1 MRRRAAPGKRVSDLQ
16 IDLATA
22 SRMIAEA
29 QRILFF
35 MHVQP
40 DGDSIGSTLGM
51 IRALR
56 QMGKE
61 AIMVGVDPIPPMFH
75 FLPGWDDYRVPWQEV
90 EGEWDLSCF
99 LDCGDLE
106 RVGAALPAVRRG
118 RVTLNVDHHATNTSF
133 ADYNYLDF
141 SAAAVGELAFRILRE
156 IGAPIDAETALCL
169 YTSLVTDTGGFR
181 YDSTGPGTHRVAADL
196 IELGARPYDV
206 AQAIFET
213 ESLARLALLARAL
226 QTLQLDETGRVAW
239 MVVTRKLLAEAGA
252 TDHDVEGVVNYARS
266 VAGVE
271 VGILFKETE
280 DGGVRVNLRS
290 RRVVDVGAVAQ
301 RFGGGGH
308 ARAAGCTLNMPV
320 ADAVAQ
326 VVAAVKVV
334 L

>member
-1 MRRRAAPGKRVSDLQ
+1 MSNLRVDLRAA
-16 IDLATA
+16 
-22 SRMIAEA
+22 SRLIAEA

-40 DGDSIGSTLGM
+40 DGDSIGSALGM

-61 AIMVGVDPIPPMFH
+61 AILVGADPIPPTFH
-75 FLPGWDDYRVPWQEV
+75 FLPGWNEYRVPWQEV

-106 RVGAALPAVRRG
+106 RVGPALPAVRRG
-118 RVTLNVDHHATNTSF
+118 RKTLNVDHHPTNTGF
-133 ADYNYLDF
+133 ADYNYLDC

-156 IGAPIDAETALCL
+156 IGAPLDADTALCL
-169 YTSLVTDTGGFR
+169 YTALVTDTGGFR
-181 YDSTGPGTHRVAADL
+181 YDSTGPETHRIAAEL
-196 IELGARPYDV
+196 IERGARPYDV
-206 AQAIFET
+206 AQAVFET
-213 ESLARLALLARAL
+213 ESLSRLALLARAL
-226 QTLQLDETGRVAW
+226 QTLQLDDTGRVAW
-239 MVVTRKLLAEAGA
+239 MVVTRQLLAEAGA
-252 TDHDVEGVVNYARS
+252 SDHDVEGVVNYARS

-280 DGGVRVNLRS
+280 DGAVRVNLRS
-290 RRVVDVGAVAQ
+290 RRTVDVGAVAQ
-301 RFGGGGH
+301 QFGGGGH
-308 ARAAGCTLNMPV
+308 ARAAGCTLNMPI
-320 ADAVAQ
+320 ADAVRQ

>member
-1 MRRRAAPGKRVSDLQ
+1 VSSLL
-16 IDLATA
+16 IDLAAA
-22 SRMIAEA
+22 SRMIRDA

-61 AIMVGVDPIPPMFH
+61 AVMVGVDPIPPMYH
-75 FLPGWDDYRVPWQEV
+75 FLPGWDSYRVEWQEV
-90 EGEWDLSCF
+90 SGEWDLSCF

-106 RVGAALPAVRRG
+106 RVGDALPAVQRG
-118 RVTLNVDHHATNTSF
+118 RRTLNVDHHATNSAF
-133 ADYNYLDF
+133 AEFNYLDF
-141 SAAAVGELAFRILRE
+141 SAAAVGELAYRILRE
-156 IGAPIDAETALCL
+156 IGAPIDPETALCL

-181 YDSTGPGTHRVAADL
+181 YDSTGPSTHRVAADL

-213 ESLARLALLARAL
+213 ESLPRLALLARAL
-226 QTLQLDETGRVAW
+226 QTLQLDGVGRVAW
-239 MVVTRKLLAEAGA
+239 MVITQQMLKEAGA
-252 TDHDVEGVVNYARS
+252 EDHDAEGVVNYARA

-271 VGILFKETE
+271 VGILFKETP
-280 DGGVRVNLRS
+280 DGRVRVSLRS
-290 RRVVDVGAVAQ
+290 RKTADVGVVAKG
-301 RFGGGGH
+301 FGGGGH
-308 ARAAGCTLNMPV
+308 ARAAGCTLYTSL
-320 ADAVAQ
+320 DEAVDQ
-326 VVAAVKVV
+326 VVAAVKAV

>member
-1 MRRRAAPGKRVSDLQ
+1 
-16 IDLATA
+16 
-22 SRMIAEA
+22 MIRDA

-61 AIMVGVDPIPPMFH
+61 AVMVGVDPIPPMYH
-75 FLPGWDDYRVPWQEV
+75 FLPGWDSYRVEWQEV
-90 EGEWDLSCF
+90 SGEWDLSCF

-106 RVGAALPAVRRG
+106 RVGDALPAVQRG
-118 RVTLNVDHHATNTSF
+118 RRTLNVDHHATNSAF
-133 ADYNYLDF
+133 AEFNYLDF
-141 SAAAVGELAFRILRE
+141 SAAAVGELAYRILRE
-156 IGAPIDAETALCL
+156 IGAAIDPETALCL

-181 YDSTGPGTHRVAADL
+181 YDSTGPSTHRVAADL

-213 ESLARLALLARAL
+213 ESLPRLALLARAL
-226 QTLQLDETGRVAW
+226 QTLQLDGGGRVAW
-239 MVVTRKLLAEAGA
+239 MVITQQMLKEAGA
-252 TDHDVEGVVNYARS
+252 EDHDAEGVVNYARA

-271 VGILFKETE
+271 VGILFKETP
-280 DGGVRVNLRS
+280 DGRVRVSLRS
-290 RRVVDVGAVAQ
+290 RKTADVGVVAKG
-301 RFGGGGH
+301 FGGGGH
-308 ARAAGCTLNMPV
+308 ARAAGCTLYTSL
-320 ADAVAQ
+320 DEAVDQ
-326 VVAAVKVV
+326 VVAAVKAV

>member
-1 MRRRAAPGKRVSDLQ
+1 MSSLL
-16 IDLATA
+16 IDLAAA
-22 SRMIAEA
+22 SRMIRDA

-61 AIMVGVDPIPPMFH
+61 AVMVGVDPIPPMYH
-75 FLPGWDDYRVPWQEV
+75 FLPGWDSYRVEWQEV
-90 EGEWDLSCF
+90 SGEWDLSCF

-106 RVGAALPAVRRG
+106 RVGDALPAVQRG
-118 RVTLNVDHHATNTSF
+118 RRTLNVDHHATNSAF
-133 ADYNYLDF
+133 AEFNYLDF
-141 SAAAVGELAFRILRE
+141 SAAAVGELAYRILRE
-156 IGAPIDAETALCL
+156 IGAPIDPETALCL

-181 YDSTGPGTHRVAADL
+181 YDSTGPSTHRVAADL

-213 ESLARLALLARAL
+213 ESLPRLALLARAL
-226 QTLQLDETGRVAW
+226 QTLQLDGGGRVAW
-239 MVVTRKLLAEAGA
+239 MVITQQMLKEAGA
-252 TDHDVEGVVNYARS
+252 EDHDAEGVVNYARA

-271 VGILFKETE
+271 VGILFKETP
-280 DGGVRVNLRS
+280 DGRVRVSLRS
-290 RRVVDVGAVAQ
+290 RKTADVGVVAKG
-301 RFGGGGH
+301 FGGGGH
-308 ARAAGCTLNMPV
+308 ARAAGCTLYTSL
-320 ADAVAQ
+320 DEAVDQ
-326 VVAAVKVV
+326 VVAAVKAV

>member
-1 MRRRAAPGKRVSDLQ
+1 
-16 IDLATA
+16 
-22 SRMIAEA
+22 MIAEA

-61 AIMVGVDPIPPMFH
+61 AIMVGADPIPPMFH
-75 FLPGWDDYRVPWQEV
+75 FLPGWDEYCVPWQEV

-99 LDCGDLE
+99 LDCGDLD
-106 RVGAALPAVRRG
+106 RVGPALPAVRRG
-118 RVTLNVDHHATNTSF
+118 RTTLNVDHHTTNTAF
-133 ADYNYLDF
+133 AEYNYLDF
-141 SAAAVGELAFRILRE
+141 SAAAVGELAYHILRQ
-156 IGAPIDAETALCL
+156 IGAPIDAGTALCL

-206 AQAIFET
+206 AQAIFES
-213 ESLARLALLARAL
+213 ESLSRLALLSRAL
-226 QTLQLDETGRVAW
+226 QTLRLDETGRVAW

-290 RRVVDVGAVAQ
+290 RRTVDVGAVAQ

-308 ARAAGCTLNMPV
+308 ARAAGCTLKGPV
-320 ADAVAQ
+320 EDAVAQ
-326 VVAAVKVV
+326 VLAAVKVV

>member
-1 MRRRAAPGKRVSDLQ
+1 MSSLL
-16 IDLATA
+16 IDLAAA
-22 SRMIAEA
+22 SRMIRDA

-61 AIMVGVDPIPPMFH
+61 AVMVGVDPIPPMYH
-75 FLPGWDDYRVPWQEV
+75 FLPGWDSYRVEWQEV
-90 EGEWDLSCF
+90 SGEWDLSCF

-106 RVGAALPAVRRG
+106 RVGDALPAVQRG
-118 RVTLNVDHHATNTSF
+118 RRTLNVDHHATNSAF
-133 ADYNYLDF
+133 AEFNYLDF
-141 SAAAVGELAFRILRE
+141 SAAAVGELAYRILRE
-156 IGAPIDAETALCL
+156 IGAPIDPETALCL

-181 YDSTGPGTHRVAADL
+181 YDSTGPSTHRVAADL

-213 ESLARLALLARAL
+213 ESLPRLALLARAL
-226 QTLQLDETGRVAW
+226 QTLQLDGVGRVAW
-239 MVVTRKLLAEAGA
+239 MVITQQMLKEAGA
-252 TDHDVEGVVNYARS
+252 EDHDAEGVVNYARA

-271 VGILFKETE
+271 VGILFKETP
-280 DGGVRVNLRS
+280 DGRVRVSLRS
-290 RRVVDVGAVAQ
+290 RKTADVGVVAKG
-301 RFGGGGH
+301 FGGGGH
-308 ARAAGCTLNMPV
+308 ARAAGCTLYTSL
-320 ADAVAQ
+320 DEAVDQ
-326 VVAAVKVV
+326 VVAAVKAV

>member
-1 MRRRAAPGKRVSDLQ
+1 MNDLQ
-16 IDLATA
+16 IDLRAA

-75 FLPGWDDYRVPWQEV
+75 FLPGWDEYRVPWQEV
-90 EGEWDLSCF
+90 KGEWDLSCF

-106 RVGAALPAVRRG
+106 RVGEALPAVRLG
-118 RVTLNVDHHATNTSF
+118 RTTLNVDHHATNTAF
-133 ADYNYLDF
+133 AEYNFLDF
-141 SAAAVGELAFRILRE
+141 SAAAVGELAFHILRE
-156 IGAPIDAETALCL
+156 IGAPIDAGTALCL

-181 YDSTGPGTHRVAADL
+181 YDSTGPGTHRVAAEL

-206 AQAIFET
+206 AQAVFET
-213 ESLARLALLARAL
+213 EPLSRLALLSRAL
-226 QTLQLDETGRVAW
+226 QTLQLDDTGRVAW
-239 MVVTRKLLAEAGA
+239 MVVTRRLLAEAGA
-252 TDHDVEGVVNYARS
+252 SDHDVEGVVNYARS

-280 DGGVRVNLRS
+280 DGAVRVNLRS
-290 RRVVDVGAVAQ
+290 RRTVDVGAVAQ
-301 RFGGGGH
+301 SFGGGGH
-308 ARAAGCTLNMPV
+308 ARAAGCTLNMPIE
-320 ADAVAQ
+320 DAVAQ
-326 VVAAVKVV
+326 VVTAVKVV

>member
-1 MRRRAAPGKRVSDLQ
+1 
-16 IDLATA
+16 
-22 SRMIAEA
+22 MIRDA

-61 AIMVGVDPIPPMFH
+61 AVMVGVDPIPPMYH
-75 FLPGWDDYRVPWQEV
+75 FLPGWDSYRVEWQEV
-90 EGEWDLSCF
+90 SGEWDLSCF

-106 RVGAALPAVRRG
+106 RVGDALPAVQRG
-118 RVTLNVDHHATNTSF
+118 RRTLNVDHHATNSAF
-133 ADYNYLDF
+133 AEFNYLDF
-141 SAAAVGELAFRILRE
+141 SAAAVGELAYRILRE
-156 IGAPIDAETALCL
+156 IGAPIDPETALCL

-181 YDSTGPGTHRVAADL
+181 YDSTGPSTHRVAADL

-213 ESLARLALLARAL
+213 ESLPRLALLARAL
-226 QTLQLDETGRVAW
+226 QTLQLDGGGRVAW
-239 MVVTRKLLAEAGA
+239 MVITQQMLKEAGA
-252 TDHDVEGVVNYARS
+252 EDHDAEGVVNYARA

-271 VGILFKETE
+271 VGILFKETP
-280 DGGVRVNLRS
+280 DGRVRVSLRS
-290 RRVVDVGAVAQ
+290 RKTADVGVVAKG
-301 RFGGGGH
+301 FGGGGH
-308 ARAAGCTLNMPV
+308 ARAAGCTLYTSL
-320 ADAVAQ
+320 DEAVDQ
-326 VVAAVKVV
+326 VVAAVKAV

>member
-1 MRRRAAPGKRVSDLQ
+1 VSSLL
-16 IDLATA
+16 IDLAAA
-22 SRMIAEA
+22 SRMIRDA

-61 AIMVGVDPIPPMFH
+61 AVMVGVDPIPPMYH
-75 FLPGWDDYRVPWQEV
+75 FLPGWDSYRVEWQEV
-90 EGEWDLSCF
+90 SGEWDLSCF

-106 RVGAALPAVRRG
+106 RVGDALPAVQRG
-118 RVTLNVDHHATNTSF
+118 RRTLNVDHHATNSAF
-133 ADYNYLDF
+133 AEFNYLDF
-141 SAAAVGELAFRILRE
+141 SAAAVGELAYRILRE
-156 IGAPIDAETALCL
+156 IGAPIDPETALCL

-181 YDSTGPGTHRVAADL
+181 YDSTGPSTHRVAADL

-213 ESLARLALLARAL
+213 ESLPRLALLARAL
-226 QTLQLDETGRVAW
+226 QTLQLDGGGRVAW
-239 MVVTRKLLAEAGA
+239 MVITQQMLKEAGA
-252 TDHDVEGVVNYARS
+252 EDHDAEGVVNYARA

-271 VGILFKETE
+271 VGILFKETP
-280 DGGVRVNLRS
+280 DGRVRVSLRS
-290 RRVVDVGAVAQ
+290 RKTADVGVVAKG
-301 RFGGGGH
+301 FGGGGH
-308 ARAAGCTLNMPV
+308 ARAAGCTLYTSL
-320 ADAVAQ
+320 DEAVDQ
-326 VVAAVKVV
+326 VVAAVKAV